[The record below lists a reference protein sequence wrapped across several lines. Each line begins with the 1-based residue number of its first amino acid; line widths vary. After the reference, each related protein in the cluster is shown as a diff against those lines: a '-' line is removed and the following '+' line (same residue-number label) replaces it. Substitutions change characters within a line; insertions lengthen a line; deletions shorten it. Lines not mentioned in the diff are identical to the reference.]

1 MPDLCAHP
9 TSNGGVCGMAYATH
23 AAGLVDHEFIGREDL
38 WAADLYDESAP
49 TGQTGRCEKHDQYLP
64 CQHVDC
70 ADSQPR
76 DPAESANERSPRL
89 DWFEAFNTDF
99 SRVDWLPGKFMERGQ
114 QVALVGDGKVGKTL
128 FVHDWLYRGVTGRPF
143 LGDTRRDALRVLYFD
158 RENSLRD
165 IVTRMQ
171 AFGAKPEDLHERF
184 DYRRFPKFS
193 GGLDAAQVAIA
204 ELMAI
209 VDSSMPDV
217 VVLDT
222 VSRFIEGKEND
233 SDTWLALYRRLHA
246 PLKDQGIACVRL
258 DHMGK
263 DSERGSRGSSAKS
276 QDVDHVWEL
285 SRMDE
290 TTTRDETGETVA
302 TTIRMKRTHTR
313 TGIGDDVITMVR
325 RGHKGLSGMWTPG
338 KTRHEIT
345 DASEQRQQ
353 DQLIQTYVDELLARN
368 APPVGR
374 DKLREWCA
382 AHGVSFPGKDT
393 VAAEVTKRFKAQ
405 RGS

>member
-1 MPDLCAHP
+1 MTDTFGLMANLTGGEEPPLCERH
-9 TSNGGVCGMAYATH
+9 
-23 AAGLVDHEFIGREDL
+23 
-38 WAADLYDESAP
+38 
-49 TGQTGRCEKHDQYLP
+49 GQFLP
-64 CQHVDC
+64 CQHVQC
-70 ADSQPR
+70 NEA
-76 DPAESANERSPRL
+76 AEGAAKEGRAGDGANERSPRL
-89 DWFEAFNTDF
+89 DWFEAFSTDF
-99 SRVDWLPGKFMERGQ
+99 SRVDWLPGKFTERGQ

-128 FVHDWLYRGVTGRPF
+128 FVHDWLYRCVTGRPF
-143 LGDTRRDALRVLYFD
+143 LGDRPRAALRVLYFD

-165 IVTRMQ
+165 IVTRMM
-171 AFGAKPEDLHERF
+171 AFGARPEDLQERF

-193 GGLDAAQVAIA
+193 GGLDAAPVAIA

-209 VDSSMPDV
+209 VEASEPDV

-263 DSERGSRGSSAKS
+263 DTERGSRGSSAKS

-285 SRMDE
+285 TRVDE
-290 TTTRDETGETVA
+290 SSTHDETGDTVV

-313 TGIGDDVITMVR
+313 TGIGDDVINMVR
-325 RGHKGLSGMWTPG
+325 RGHKGLSGLWTAG
-338 KTRHEIT
+338 QTRHEIT

-353 DQLIQTYVDELLARN
+353 DQLIQTYVGELLARN
-368 APPVGR
+368 APPLGR
-374 DKLREWCA
+374 EKLRAWCA
-382 AHGVSFPGKDT
+382 ERGIGFPGKDT

-405 RGS
+405 RGA